1 MTAGAELGFR
11 SELIFHRADGAVED
25 QRAAHDCRVIRTR
38 SNPSFFW
45 GNYLLFDRAPRT
57 GDRPRWEELFQQL
70 IAREQPESTHRAF
83 GWIEDTPGEIDEFL
97 AAGYRCN
104 DTVVMQT
111 VQIPSA
117 PRPSID
123 AVLRRSGCA
132 ARQRTANG
140 RRWWNFRSRRAVPS
154 STRTA
159 TGRTP
164 AAAPSAGARWRR
176 PGRATGSERSCPVT
190 TLCRGSRPRWDS
202 LPNAKPSVASVS
214 RAFSR

>member
-111 VQIPSA
+111 VQIPSV

-123 AVLRRSGCA
+123 AVRCTSNS
-132 ARQRTANG
+132 TA
-140 RRWWNFRSRRAVPS
+140 
-154 STRTA
+154 
-159 TGRTP
+159 
-164 AAAPSAGARWRR
+164 RR
-176 PGRATGSERSCPVT
+176 PISTAWRKFPQSAR
-190 TLCRGSRPRWDS
+190 RRPS
-202 LPNAKPSVASVS
+202 PTNG
-214 RAFSR
+214 